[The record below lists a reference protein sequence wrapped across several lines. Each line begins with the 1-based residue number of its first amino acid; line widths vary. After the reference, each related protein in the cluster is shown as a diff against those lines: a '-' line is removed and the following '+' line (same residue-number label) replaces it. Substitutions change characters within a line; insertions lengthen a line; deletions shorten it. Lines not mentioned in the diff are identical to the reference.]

1 MKSSRQPPRS
11 PASNPRV
18 GRPQGGV
25 GTAASLPRASGA
37 EKLALAALWL
47 LLVVV
52 PFLVLRSG
60 KESFRLPKL
69 MAAEWLALASLLP
82 LAWELA
88 RRGRLGWVDLGRNPA
103 VRAVV
108 PLLAVASLGLAT
120 TSHPFHAREALADL
134 WIGAAC
140 LVGWSLALS
149 AARLRQ
155 LLVGLLWPA
164 MAVALLGIVQ
174 FYGVR
179 LLPLAELKQGSRLT
193 IISTAGNPGD
203 LGAFLVL
210 PCLIA
215 QAELWRRWRAAPAE
229 AAGRRLLLAAA
240 LAVCLY
246 AIALTQTIA
255 ALAALLA
262 GSLIFWG
269 HALRPVP
276 GTGPAAI
283 KEAAGASNEAV
294 SPSAK
299 TAGASDPAAGPLRHR
314 RARALALLAGVAAL
328 LALLVVAVPP
338 LRSRTAQKLRQ
349 AASGDW
355 NAVLTGR
362 LDGWRAAVWMLG
374 RHPWA
379 GVGHGAYR
387 AEFVPAKLALLD
399 RGVAFLAD
407 QRLNFA
413 NAHNELLEVA
423 ADCGFPGLLALAW
436 GLAILFGA
444 LRRGRESARGAGSAA
459 VPPRAAARAATIRS
473 AAGGEG
479 ALAWAGSAALAVLCL
494 AAFPWRLALVAFP
507 ALFFLAWVMA
517 NGEPREA
524 AGPPGP
530 RANSRPSG
538 APRSPALAGLLLVAI
553 AAVLVWQTFR
563 ASHRFLGNRLPL
575 EVEAFVTQA
584 TAPGGGALLAGLP
597 SVLQALRRAAALD
610 PVQVEIPM
618 AQGNLYLRVGHTG
631 EALAAFQR
639 AIALE
644 PHPEIYFDIGHALLQ
659 AGRFDQARRSFA
671 LAVRLDPWLRV
682 SVPPGVL

>member
-1 MKSSRQPPRS
+1 MKSSRQPP
-11 PASNPRV
+11 P
-18 GRPQGGV
+18 
-25 GTAASLPRASGA
+25 AASLPPASGA

-88 RRGRLGWVDLGRNPA
+88 RRGRLGWVDLGRHPA

-108 PLLAVASLGLAT
+108 PLLAVASLGLVT
-120 TSHPFHAREALADL
+120 TSHPSHAREALADL

-149 AARLRQ
+149 AACLRQ

-193 IISTAGNPGD
+193 ITSTAGNPGD

-229 AAGRRLLLAAA
+229 AAGRGLLLAAA

-269 HALRPVP
+269 HALRSVP
-276 GTGPAAI
+276 GTGPAAASNETAAVSN
-283 KEAAGASNEAV
+283 KAVSPSGKAAGAS
-294 SPSAK
+294 
-299 TAGASDPAAGPLRHR
+299 GPAAGPLRR
-314 RARALALLAGVAAL
+314 RGALALLAGVVTL

-436 GLAILFGA
+436 ALAVLFGA

-459 VPPRAAARAATIRS
+459 APSRAAARAATVRS

-507 ALFFLAWVMA
+507 ALLFLAWVVA
-517 NGEPREA
+517 SGEPPEA

-530 RANSRPSG
+530 RASSRPSG
-538 APRSPALAGLLLVAI
+538 APPSPALAWLLLLAL
-553 AAVLVWQTFR
+553 AAGLVWQTFR
-563 ASHRFLGNRLPL
+563 ANHRFLGNRLPL
-575 EVEAFVTQA
+575 EVEAFATQV

-610 PVQVEIPM
+610 PVQVEIPI
-618 AQGNLYLRVGHTG
+618 AQGNLYLRVGHAG

-639 AIALE
+639 AVALE

-659 AGRFDQARRSFA
+659 AGRFDEARRSFA

-682 SVPPGVL
+682 SVPPGV